1 MFITFKLNYRF
12 LNNECQLAIKLL
24 LLFSCSVQFN
34 LEIIQFVFVRMRA
47 ISSCQFL
54 YLLQEPSLF
63 LKYWIFS

>member
-34 LEIIQFVFVRMRA
+34 LEILQFVFVRMRA
-47 ISSCQFL
+47 ISS
-54 YLLQEPSLF
+54 
-63 LKYWIFS
+63 